1 MNLSLCPKAVR
12 MPAQNISAD
21 NAASPQLGSRLRKRR
36 RQMGL
41 TLQEMCDRAGLSVG
55 YLSQLERDKA
65 VPTLATLAQIARA
78 MDVSVDFFVSTHKPT
93 DAFSRAQ
100 GRPRFS
106 LAGSSVVYEAI
117 SADYPGSELSSYIL
131 HVPPNYASETV
142 SHDGEEII
150 IMLEGCID
158 VTLGG
163 ETFVMRQG
171 DSMHYDGKTTHS
183 WANPTDVPARVLW
196 TGMLNIL
203 NPGHVRHM
211 PSVIAANND
220 P

>member
-1 MNLSLCPKAVR
+1 
-12 MPAQNISAD
+12 
-21 NAASPQLGSRLRKRR
+21 
-36 RQMGL
+36 MGL

-65 VPTLATLAQIARA
+65 APTLATLAQIAQA
-78 MDVSVDFFVSTHKPT
+78 MDVSVDFFVSTHKPN
-93 DAFSRAQ
+93 DAFSQAQ

-106 LAGSSVVYEAI
+106 LAGSSIVYEAI
-117 SADYPGSELSSYIL
+117 SADYPGSEMSSYIL
-131 HVPPNYASETV
+131 HVPPHYASETV

-150 IMLEGCID
+150 IMLEGSLD

-183 WANPTDVPARVLW
+183 WSNVTDVTARVLW
-196 TGMLNIL
+196 TGMLSIL
-203 NPGHVRHM
+203 NPGRTHHM